1 MKKNSQKKALLKPEE
16 VEAGHYI
23 FCDCTNIDIDDANFF
38 VGEVVGTYY
47 IEGNN
52 TNLLVKSNSEYSESW
67 QTYVDDFVVIHCSY
81 VVRKATELEIALC

>member
-23 FCDCTNIDIDDANFF
+23 FCDCIHIYDANFF

-52 TNLLVKSNSEYSESW
+52 TIFLVKSSSEYCESW
-67 QTYVDDFVVIHCSY
+67 QTYVDDFVVIHYSY
-81 VVRKATELEIALC
+81 IVRKATELEVALC